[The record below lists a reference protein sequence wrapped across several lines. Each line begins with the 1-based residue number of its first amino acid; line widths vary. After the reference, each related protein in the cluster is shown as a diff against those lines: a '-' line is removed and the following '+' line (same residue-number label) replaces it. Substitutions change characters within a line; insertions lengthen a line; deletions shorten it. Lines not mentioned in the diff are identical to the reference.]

1 MYKKN
6 PKNAQNNQKYSKI
19 IKNIPKYSKN
29 IPKNSKLI
37 QNIQLQNPKNK
48 KSKEYK
54 EVVPNNAK

>member
-1 MYKKN
+1 MH
-6 PKNAQNNQKYSKI
+6 KI

-29 IPKNSKLI
+29 IPKYSKNILKYSKLI

-54 EVVPNNAK
+54 EVVPNIAK